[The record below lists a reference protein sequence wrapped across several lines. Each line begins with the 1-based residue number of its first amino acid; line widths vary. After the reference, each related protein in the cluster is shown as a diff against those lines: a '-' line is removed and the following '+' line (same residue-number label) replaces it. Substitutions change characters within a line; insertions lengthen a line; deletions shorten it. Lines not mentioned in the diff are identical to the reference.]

1 VSSRRDTAIML
12 AAHSFYRLSGF
23 VLVMVLARSLPPAEI
38 GAFAFAMAFA
48 ESFVALANFGM
59 HSVMSRQVA
68 ADNSSAE
75 QRFAVILGFRA
86 VSGIAYVLV
95 VMSVALAFT
104 SASWEIMLAAS
115 LIALAEDTYY
125 SVGAMFLALRKAVY
139 NVTIGVAVQTV
150 FIGLF
155 LLGMK
160 LQPSLWMLIAA
171 NAFRALA
178 LVAISLWVTRV
189 KLFRLRLSWDNST
202 IRIALPFVMMA
213 VVTSLRDQIGAV
225 MLGILSNYD
234 AVAYYNLVMRVS
246 TASLAVPTAVCAVL
260 SPLIVAHGLDAQN
273 RRRMAM
279 SASLILGTALIGSL
293 LAATISFPLAKVLYG
308 PLAPETAPLLRIL
321 ALMFP
326 ISFMALFCALV
337 LQALFREVHVL
348 RTLILVA
355 AANFA
360 ANIILIPGYGAKGA
374 IYAQLIAT
382 ALQLVILAWD
392 VRSMLSRE
400 GQLAR

>member
-1 VSSRRDTAIML
+1 ML

-23 VLVMVLARSLPPAEI
+23 VLVMVLARTLPPAEI
-38 GAFAFAMAFA
+38 GTFAFAMAFA

-75 QRFAVILGFRA
+75 QRFAVTLGFRA

-139 NVTIGVAVQTV
+139 NVTIGVTVQTV

-189 KLFRLRLSWDNST
+189 KLFKLRLSWDNAT

-273 RRRMAM
+273 RRRLAM
-279 SASLILGTALIGSL
+279 SAGLILGAALVGSL
-293 LAATISFPLAKVLYG
+293 LVATISLPLAKILYG

-321 ALMFP
+321 TLMFP

-355 AANFA
+355 ATNFA
-360 ANIILIPGYGAKGA
+360 ANLILIPDFGAKGA
-374 IYAQLIAT
+374 IYAQLTAT

-400 GQLAR
+400 GQPAR

>member
-1 VSSRRDTAIML
+1 ML

>member
-1 VSSRRDTAIML
+1 ML

-68 ADNSSAE
+68 ADHSSAE

-95 VMSVALAFT
+95 VMSVTLAFT

-139 NVTIGVAVQTV
+139 NVTIGVSVQTV

-171 NAFRALA
+171 NAFRASA

-225 MLGILSNYD
+225 MLGILSSYD

-355 AANFA
+355 ATNFA
-360 ANIILIPGYGAKGA
+360 ANLILIPGYGAKGA

>member
-1 VSSRRDTAIML
+1 ML

-360 ANIILIPGYGAKGA
+360 ANLILIPGYGAKGA